1 MELEIDA
8 ILFDFGGVFTP
19 SPFAAVERLG
29 QELGASPGQL
39 FEIVFGPYHKDTD
52 HPWHRLERG
61 ELSLVEAREKI
72 LALGARHGID
82 ADPFK
87 LFERMGGGDGPRQ
100 ELVERT
106 FALRERGYRTAL
118 ITNNAREFRKR
129 WMELVPAAAMF
140 EVIIDSSE
148 VGMRKPDPRI
158 FQLALDRLTDVE
170 PERTLFLDDFQ
181 SNLDAAQALGIR
193 GVLVEE
199 DPTGALS
206 VLDALI
212 ARRAQLR

>member
-19 SPFAAVERLG
+19 SPFAAVERWG

-39 FEIVFGPYHKDTD
+39 FEIVFGPYHEDTD

-61 ELSLVEAREKI
+61 ELSLVDARDKI
-72 LALGARHGID
+72 MALGASHGIE

-87 LFERMGGGDGPRQ
+87 LFERMGGGEGPRQ
-100 ELVERT
+100 ALVERAC
-106 FALRERGYRTAL
+106 ALRECGYRTAL

-129 WMELVPAAAMF
+129 WMEMVPVTEMF
-140 EVIIDSSE
+140 EVIIDSSQ

-158 FQLALDRLTDVE
+158 FRLALDRLTTVE
-170 PERTLFLDDFQ
+170 PERALFLDDFQ
-181 SNLDAAQALGIR
+181 SNLDAAEALGIQ
-193 GVLVEE
+193 GFLVEE
-199 DPTGALS
+199 DPTDALS
-206 VLDALI
+206 ILDTLI
-212 ARRAQLR
+212 ARRAPLR